1 MSFYLTQSLR
11 RSLQQ
16 RPDAIAT
23 VFDGRRQTWAR
34 FADRVARYA
43 SVLRDHGV
51 RSGERV
57 ALMALNSDRYL
68 EYYFAVW
75 WAGGVVNPVNIRWSA
90 AEVAFSLDD
99 CDTEILIVDD
109 AFKSNAGP
117 LRLLSKSLRTVI
129 YCGDGEA
136 PEGALSLEALLSHAA
151 PVEDAFRSGED
162 LAGVFYTGGTTGFPK
177 GVMLT
182 HTNMASVAL
191 SNAADQLVMPG
202 GTSLFAAPMF
212 HLAAGAVMLANLTF
226 GNRSVFVPM
235 FSPAAVL
242 RAIQSERVTQA
253 LLVPTMIQML
263 VDHPDLA
270 SYDTTGLTNVMYGAS
285 PISEALMS
293 RALEAFPNAQF
304 VQGYGMTELSPS
316 ATILPAW
323 YHTPEGQTAG
333 KMRSAGRATYVTEV
347 RIVDENDAEVPRG
360 TVGEVCVRGP
370 GVMKGYWNKPE
381 LTQAALRG
389 GWMHTGDAAYMDAD
403 GFIFVVDRLKDMI
416 VTGGENVYSA
426 EVENAIGRHP
436 AVAACAVIGIPSA
449 EWGETVHAA
458 IVLKPG
464 QSATAEEVVAHC
476 KSLIAGYKCPRSLA
490 FVDTLPLSAAGK
502 ILKSELREPF
512 WRGRQRNVS

>member
-11 RSLQQ
+11 RAIQQ
-16 RPDAIAT
+16 NPDAIAT
-23 VFDGRRQTWAR
+23 VFGERRQAWAQ
-34 FADRVARYA
+34 FGDRVARYA
-43 SVLRDHGV
+43 AVLRDQGV
-51 RSGERV
+51 RPGDRV

-90 AEVAFSLDD
+90 AEVAYSLDD
-99 CDTEILIVDD
+99 CETTILIVDD
-109 AFKSNAGP
+109 AFKANAVP
-117 LRLLSKSLRTVI
+117 LRQLSKTLTTVI
-129 YCGDGEA
+129 YCGDGAA
-136 PEGALSLEALLSHAA
+136 PEGALSLELLLSRAA
-151 PVEDAFRSGED
+151 PVDDAVRSGED

-182 HTNMASVAL
+182 HTNLGSIAL
-191 SNAADQLVMPG
+191 SNAADQLVRPG

-212 HLAAGAVMLANLTF
+212 HLAAGAVMLAGLTF
-226 GNRSVFVPM
+226 GNRCVFVPS
-235 FSPAAVL
+235 FTPLAVL
-242 RAIQSERVTQA
+242 QAIQSERVTQA

-263 VDHPDLA
+263 VDHPDLP
-270 SYDTTGLTNVMYGAS
+270 SYDTTSLTDVMYGAS
-285 PISEALMS
+285 PISEALMA
-293 RALEAFPNAQF
+293 RALTALPNARF

-316 ATILPAW
+316 ATILPPW
-323 YHTPEGQTAG
+323 FHSLEGQAAG
-333 KMRSAGRATYVTEV
+333 KMRSAGRATYATEV
-347 RIVDENDAEVPRG
+347 RIVDERDVEVPRG

-381 LTQAALRG
+381 LTQSTLRG

-416 VTGGENVYSA
+416 VTGAENVYSA

-436 AVAACAVIGIPSA
+436 AVAACAVIGIPSD

-464 QSATAEEVVAHC
+464 QSASAEEIVTHC

-490 FVDTLPLSAAGK
+490 FVESLPLSAAGK

-512 WRGRQRNVS
+512 WRDRKRNVS

>member
-11 RSLQQ
+11 RALQQ
-16 RPDAIAT
+16 KPDAIAT
-23 VFDGRRQTWAR
+23 VFNGRRQTWAQVG
-34 FADRVARYA
+34 DRVARYA
-43 SVLRDHGV
+43 AVLRDHGV

-90 AEVAFSLDD
+90 DEVAFSLDD
-99 CDTEILIVDD
+99 CDTSILIVDD
-109 AFKSNAGP
+109 AFKANAGP
-117 LRLLSKSLRTVI
+117 LRLLSKALRTVI

-136 PEGALSLEALLSHAA
+136 PEGALSLEVLLSRAA

-182 HTNMASVAL
+182 HTSMASVAL
-191 SNAADQLVMPG
+191 SNATDQLVVPG
-202 GTSLFAAPMF
+202 GTSLFTAPMF

-226 GNRSVFVPM
+226 GNRSVFVPT
-235 FSPAAVL
+235 FSPVAVL
-242 RAIQSERVTQA
+242 QAIQSERVTQA

-263 VDHPDLA
+263 VDYPDLA

-285 PISEALMS
+285 PISEALMT
-293 RALEAFPNAQF
+293 RALAAFPNAQF

-323 YHTPEGQTAG
+323 YHTPEGQVAG

-347 RIVDENDAEVPRG
+347 RIVDENDVEVPRG

-370 GVMKGYWNKPE
+370 GVMQGYWNKPE
-381 LTQAALRG
+381 LTQSALRG
-389 GWMHTGDAAYMDAD
+389 GWMHTGDAACMDAD
-403 GFIFVVDRLKDMI
+403 GFIFIVDRLKDMI

-426 EVENAIGRHP
+426 EVENAIARHP
-436 AVAACAVIGIPSA
+436 AVATCAVIGIPSA
-449 EWGETVHAA
+449 DWGETVHAA

-464 QSATAEEVVAHC
+464 QGATAEEIVAHC

-490 FVDTLPLSAAGK
+490 FVDNLPLSAAGK